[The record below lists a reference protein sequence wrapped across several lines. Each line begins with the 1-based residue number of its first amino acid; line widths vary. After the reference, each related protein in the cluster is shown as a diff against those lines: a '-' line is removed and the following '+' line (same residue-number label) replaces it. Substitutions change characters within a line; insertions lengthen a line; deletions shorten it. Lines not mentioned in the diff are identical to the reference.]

1 MSEGNIRINKVLR
14 ELNISL
20 ERAVDYLKDKGI
32 AIEAS
37 PNTKIS
43 DDVYNILCGQFA
55 GDKGNKEASKGV
67 SEEIK
72 KEKEALRLEREKE
85 VEDKRK
91 LDEER
96 QKLELIKAKAIV
108 TAPKQV
114 GKIELEP
121 KAAAPALEPE
131 KEVVK
136 VVEKEAVEKKTVVVK
151 TDVTKEVIVE
161 KPAPVTENVVDET
174 ITTQYQK
181 LSGATLTGQVID
193 LSQFNKP
200 KKKKEEFKKDNS
212 KPATPAIGQNAAQ
225 AAQNNANKNKR
236 KRIPPKPGDKPAI
249 TSGGNNTQGGG
260 ANKFGNKPGGGF
272 QKGARPAI
280 VQKVEPTEEEVKNQI
295 KETLERL
302 QGKGNK
308 SKAAKYRRDK
318 RDTHRQR
325 TEDEMQALEEG
336 SKTIKVTEFVTV
348 GEIATMM
355 DVPITKVIGTCMS
368 LGIMVTMNQRLDA
381 ETLSIVADEF
391 GYEVEFITTDIEE
404 NLEVVEDRPED
415 LVTRAPIV
423 TVMGHVDHGK
433 TSLLDYIRK
442 ENVIAGE
449 SGGITQHIG
458 AYAVTLEGGQ
468 KITFLDTPGHEAF
481 TAMRARGAQVT
492 DIAIIVVAA
501 DDDIMPQTK
510 EAISHAQAAGV
521 PMIFAINKI
530 DKQGANPEK
539 IKEKLAAMNLLVEDW
554 GGKYQSHDI
563 SAKKGTGVKELL
575 EKVLLEAEILD
586 LKANPNKPAVG
597 TVVEAQLD
605 KGRGYVS
612 TILVQSGTL
621 KVGDYVLAGKNHG
634 KVKAMHDERG
644 HNVKEAGPSTPIS
657 ILGLDGASTAGD
669 KFNVFE
675 DEREAKQIATKRL
688 QLMREQSVRTQRHIT
703 LAEIGRRIALGQFKE
718 LNIIL
723 KGDVDG
729 SVEALSSEFAKLS
742 TEEIQINIIHKG
754 VGAITETDVMLASA
768 SDAII
773 IGFNVRPA
781 GNARQLAQK
790 EEIDIRSYSII
801 YDAINDL
808 KDAMEGML
816 SPEMKEEITGTAEI
830 REIFKVSKVGTI
842 AGCMVTDG
850 KIYRNSKIR
859 LIRDGVVIYTGDL
872 ATLKRFK
879 DDVKEVSKGYDCG
892 MQVKNYNDIEQ
903 LDIIEAF
910 QEVEVKKKL
919 K

>member
-43 DDVYNILCGQFA
+43 DDVYAILCGQFA
-55 GDKGNKEASKGV
+55 GDKGNKEASKGI
-67 SEEIK
+67 SEEIR
-72 KEKEALRLEREKE
+72 KEKEALRIEREKE
-85 VEDKRK
+85 IEDKRK

-96 QKLELIKAKAIV
+96 QQQQELIKAKVTI

-114 GKIELEP
+114 GKIDLEP
-121 KAAAPALEPE
+121 KVATAPEVQEAKPIAEKKEAGTKKEEAAPKE
-131 KEVVK
+131 KEPK
-136 VVEKEAVEKKTVVVK
+136 VVAQQPTEEAA
-151 TDVTKEVIVE
+151 I
-161 KPAPVTENVVDET
+161 DET
-174 ITTQYQK
+174 HTTQYQA
-181 LSGATLTGQVID
+181 LTGPVLTGQKID
-193 LSQFNKP
+193 LTQFNKP
-200 KKKKEEFKKDNS
+200 KKKKEEFKKDVS
-212 KPATPAIGQNAAQ
+212 KPATPAAAGQSAA
-225 AAQNNANKNKR
+225 ANNNNANKNKR
-236 KRIPPKPGDKPAI
+236 KRITPKPGEAGKPVVGGGG
-249 TSGGNNTQGGG
+249 GGN
-260 ANKFGNKPGGGF
+260 AFGPNKPGGNKGGF
-272 QKGARPAI
+272 QKGNRPAI

-325 TEDEMQALEEG
+325 SEEEMQALEEG

-355 DVPITKVIGTCMS
+355 DVPITKVIGTCMA

-391 GYEVEFITTDIEE
+391 GYEVEFVTTDIEDAI
-404 NLEVVEDRPED
+404 EVVEDREED

-458 AYAVTLEGGQ
+458 AYAVTLDNGQ

-510 EAISHAQAAGV
+510 EAISHAQAANV

-621 KVGDYVLAGKNHG
+621 KIGDYVLAGKNHG

-644 HNVKEAGPSTPIS
+644 HSVTSAGPSTPIS

-675 DEREAKQIATKRL
+675 DEREAKQIATKRI
-688 QLMREQSVRTQRHIT
+688 QLLREQSVRTQRHIT

-729 SVEALSSEFAKLS
+729 SVEALSSEFSKLS

-790 EEIDIRSYSII
+790 EEIDIRNYSII

-850 KIYRNSKIR
+850 KIYRNSNIR
-859 LIRDGVVIYTGDL
+859 IIRDGVVIFTGEL

-892 MQVKNYNDIEQ
+892 MQIKNYNDIEQ

-910 QEVEVKKKL
+910 QEVEVKKKI